1 MTGNDPLDWDHNP
14 FLKPWENAQPTDL
27 AGKGTIET
35 AGEVRNIVWQ
45 TRAAPPGDYEN
56 ALGDALVACFDD
68 GVTELDALVD
78 RLNAMGVRAP
88 GGAPWTP
95 ESFQAEMARLGG

>member
-1 MTGNDPLDWDHNP
+1 MAGNEPLDWDHNP
-14 FLKPWENAQPTDL
+14 FLTLWRRAKPTDL

-35 AGEVRNIVWQ
+35 AAEVRNIVWQ
-45 TRAAPPGDYEN
+45 TRPAPPSDYEN

-68 GVTELDALVD
+68 GVSELDALIE

-88 GGAPWTP
+88 DGAAWNAD
-95 ESFQAEMARLGG
+95 SFQAEIARLAG